1 MQISRDDNEQSV
13 NMKTSSETSEREI
26 DQQTEHIN
34 DFNRIHLRREHR
46 RSSSHL
52 FDHCTVSIYLLCLDL
67 IRSQRRTRLQAKE
80 ECRVDLY
87 ERHSNS
93 SSSDHF
99 RNFQIHR
106 RNRSECKALFV
117 LDTST
122 ARHDHLRRAITS
134 DHHFDVF
141 LHQESQNAS
150 QSISRSQSDAASAHA
165 LRSAKFS
172 TEAEN

>member
-1 MQISRDDNEQSV
+1 MQISRSDDEQSV
-13 NMKTSSETSEREI
+13 NLKTSSETSERKI

-34 DFNRIHLRREHR
+34 DLNRIHLRCEHR

-67 IRSQRRTRLQAKE
+67 IRFQRRTRLQAKK

-93 SSSDHF
+93 SSSNHLKS
-99 RNFQIHR
+99 FQIHR
-106 RNRSECKALFV
+106 RDRFECRALFV

-122 ARHDHLRRAITS
+122 AKHDHLRRVTTF
-134 DHHFDVF
+134 DHQLDVL
-141 LHQESQNAS
+141 LHQDSQNAL
-150 QSISRSQSDAASAHA
+150 QSIFRSQSNAASTHA
-165 LRSAKFS
+165 LHSAKFS
-172 TEAEN
+172 TKAEN